1 MENVCARRCNGEG
14 QMKLNYKMI
23 GKRIQKR
30 RKRSKLT
37 QEQLAERTER
47 SPAFIGHIERG
58 TRKMSIE
65 TLCEIALALNCPTDE
80 ILGLP
85 QLKADSNASAREL
98 LALAQALA
106 KERE

>member
-1 MENVCARRCNGEG
+1 MN
-14 QMKLNYKMI
+14 LDYKMI

-30 RKRSKLT
+30 RKKSKLT
-37 QEQLAERTER
+37 QEQLAERTDR

-58 TRKMSIE
+58 TRKMSLE

-85 QLKADSNASAREL
+85 LLKADKNASAQEL

-106 KERE
+106 MGKE